1 MNSPSLCDPW
11 FKMVHTSQVLPL
23 MTVQRKLISRPDI
36 HWVSF
41 IFWVHGGLPFVFFG
55 KVPCKVCLETLPCAL
70 AHCQPEMRVLL
81 SHHRCAQQG
90 GFWKR
95 KGGCQEGDEQPREVV
110 CVIEGNISKKW
121 LAYCARGCLLF
132 FPLLP
137 PGSDALLCKSNSD
150 RHRERTGSAQSCEQI
165 PDHQPAVWSPPG
177 YRCCCWCSL
186 RARL

>member
-1 MNSPSLCDPW
+1 MWPLVQNGTHKSGFAPHDGSAEIHKSPWDSLSFFHILSAQRFAFRFFREGPMQGLSRNTPLC
-11 FKMVHTSQVLPL
+11 TRTLPARDESL
-23 MTVQRKLISRPDI
+23 V
-36 HWVSF
+36 VSPQMRSA
-41 IFWVHGGLPFVFFG
+41 GGLL
-55 KVPCKVCLETLPCAL
+55 KK
-70 AHCQPEMRVLL
+70 
-81 SHHRCAQQG
+81 
-90 GFWKR
+90 KR
-95 KGGCQEGDEQPREVV
+95 GCQEGDEQPREVV

-121 LAYCARGCLLF
+121 LAYCAQGCLLF

-150 RHRERTGSAQSCEQI
+150 RHRERTGSAQSCERI